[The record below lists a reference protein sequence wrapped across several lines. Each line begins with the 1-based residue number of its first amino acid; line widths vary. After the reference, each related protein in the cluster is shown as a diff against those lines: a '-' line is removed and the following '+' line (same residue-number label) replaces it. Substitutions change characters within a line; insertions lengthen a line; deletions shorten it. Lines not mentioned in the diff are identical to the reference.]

1 MIYYML
7 MKLMVTL
14 RLAILLGGLEQ
25 WRIASKLTIKQ
36 TNNRMWRKVACTYNS
51 YEIVH
56 YTIYNEIL
64 IFFFLFFF
72 SINLIR
78 IRCVIYREP
87 NKIYLA
93 VIDRKFQTL
102 EKRGINP
109 IITING
115 LINWLR
121 QRVEMY
127 SRTGNMD
134 TLLSNP
140 SFSVSLLTR
149 FHTH

>member
-1 MIYYML
+1 MIY
-7 MKLMVTL
+7 K
-14 RLAILLGGLEQ
+14 
-25 WRIASKLTIKQ
+25 
-36 TNNRMWRKVACTYNS
+36 
-51 YEIVH
+51 
-56 YTIYNEIL
+56 
-64 IFFFLFFF
+64 
-72 SINLIR
+72 
-78 IRCVIYREP
+78 EP